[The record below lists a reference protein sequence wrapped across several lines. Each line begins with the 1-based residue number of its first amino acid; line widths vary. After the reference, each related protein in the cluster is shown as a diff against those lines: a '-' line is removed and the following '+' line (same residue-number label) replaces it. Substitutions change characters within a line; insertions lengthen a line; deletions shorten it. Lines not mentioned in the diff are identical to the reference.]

1 MEEAV
6 EKALNL
12 EDLKAKRK
20 AKAEEI
26 AGLKRL
32 QFEEILKKIPKTSDI
47 VFEPFLPGRTR
58 DSKVAIPS
66 IDITNLLSLLDLF
79 IQPAIYTTIAENTNL
94 YAIVQRAAIAP
105 TSTNS

>member
-1 MEEAV
+1 MEGAIEGAVEGAVEEAATEAV
-6 EKALNL
+6 

-32 QFEEILKKIPKTSDI
+32 QFEEILKKIPKTSDV

-58 DSKVAIPS
+58 DPEVVLPN
-66 IDITNLLSLLDLF
+66 IDASDPLSC
-79 IQPAIYTTIAENTNL
+79 
-94 YAIVQRAAIAP
+94 
-105 TSTNS
+105 